1 MADTCWN
8 WYHAEADHFP
18 GLASDKLLLATYSV
32 TACRPPTADFDA
44 KCQQKLFNNGVDAS
58 SDRELVAEAVR
69 GFLTTFPTLNWFSD

>member
-32 TACRPPTADFDA
+32 TACRPPTLMLSVS
-44 KCQQKLFNNGVDAS
+44 KKLFNNGVDAS